1 MNNIFSLLSKFHVF
15 TLLISLWIAPFCTF
29 SQNKLHF
36 KDLENNEYKLNKN
49 STNIFV
55 FIDTECPIS
64 QRYVRNLESL
74 RLEFNQKNI
83 HFWAIFPTKSVTKE
97 EIIVFQ
103 KRYNFQYPSII
114 DYNKELTIRLDAKTT
129 PEVFI
134 LNDKSKILYRG
145 AIDDLYYDLG
155 KKRLK
160 ASIFYLEDALNNII
174 EHQPITI
181 KTTQAIGC
189 DIER

>member
-1 MNNIFSLLSKFHVF
+1 MNNVFFLSSKFHVF

-29 SQNKLHF
+29 SQKSLHF
-36 KDLENNEYKLNKN
+36 KDLANNEYELTKN
-49 STNIFV
+49 STNVFV
-55 FIDTECPIS
+55 FLDTECPIS
-64 QRYVRNLESL
+64 QQYVRNLEAL
-74 RLEFNQKNI
+74 RLEFSHKNI
-83 HFWAIFPTKSVTKE
+83 QFWAIFPTKGVTNQ
-97 EIIVFQ
+97 EIVAFQ
-103 KRYNFQYPSII
+103 KRYNFQYSSII

-134 LNDKSKILYRG
+134 LNDESKILYRG